1 MGYRNMLELDVAKA
15 GGDHATVANGGL
27 RLRGLDRRTG
37 DGRHAVVAIRP
48 EDFTVGGGENE
59 IRVRGRSSSA
69 AVAAG
74 RRGGCGR
81 RATAVGPHRRASP
94 AATRSRSASRLT
106 AYRMRG
112 AFRGKR
118 LLC

>member
-15 GGDHATVANGGL
+15 SGDHATVANGGL

-59 IRVRGRSSSA
+59 IRVRVEVVEYRGRSWPS
-69 AVAAG
+69 
-74 RRGGCGR
+74 RRLRR
-81 RATAVGPHRRASP
+81 RATAVSPHRRASP
-94 AATRSRSASRLT
+94 PATRSRSASRLI
-106 AYRMRG
+106 RQ
-112 AFRGKR
+112 
-118 LLC
+118 